1 MELSGKRIILT
12 GGARGI
18 GAAVARAY
26 VAAGAQVQVLDVLD
40 AAGEAVVEAA
50 NRQGPGR
57 ARYHHCDISDR
68 AATEAVF
75 AAGVDAMGGLDV
87 MANIAAVAR
96 QKPAEEMTAEEW
108 GLLFRVNVDGT
119 FITNQLAF
127 GYMKATG
134 GRIINYGS
142 NAGGA
147 GVKGLAHYGATK
159 GAVMSWTRTVAKE
172 WGQYGITV
180 NAVAPGMWTPM
191 FEQSRATFTPEALA
205 EYDKHMANIIP
216 LGGKLGDPDTD
227 LAPVMVFLAG
237 DGARF
242 ITGQIL
248 AVDGGLMMVR

>member
-1 MELSGKRIILT
+1 MDLDGRRIILT

-18 GAAVARAY
+18 GAAVVRAY
-26 VAAGAQVQVLDVLD
+26 VEAGAIVHSLDLMDEAGRAVVD
-40 AAGEAVVEAA
+40 AA
-50 NRQGPGR
+50 NQKGPGR
-57 ARYHHCDISDR
+57 AAYHHCDISIR
-68 AATEAVF
+68 SETEAVF
-75 AAGVDAMGGLDV
+75 KAAVEDMGGLDV
-87 MANIAAVAR
+87 MANIAGVEKR
-96 QKPAEEMTAEEW
+96 KPAEQMTDEEW
-108 GLLFRVNVDGT
+108 AWLFRVNVDGT